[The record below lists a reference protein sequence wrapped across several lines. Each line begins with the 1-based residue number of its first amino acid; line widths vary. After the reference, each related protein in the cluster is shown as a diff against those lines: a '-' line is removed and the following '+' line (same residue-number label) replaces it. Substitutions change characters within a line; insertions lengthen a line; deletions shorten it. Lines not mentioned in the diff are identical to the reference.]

1 MARRRRAFN
10 RCRAW
15 VTLAAISAALGLAAE
30 LGHMQWTIGGPSG
43 LRGRGVPFN
52 TQGIAMWRE
61 SGISMSRGAIGFW
74 TLERSV
80 AKENYDWGDGGAV
93 FFGVSEELGG
103 PPARQGVGRW
113 TPRIGLAGLRTGA
126 AAGNQALFITVPLWP
141 LTALLLIGSL
151 LAYRR
156 RWLGTHACAACGYD
170 LRGLGDRPCPECGL
184 TRPTT

>member
-15 VTLAAISAALGLAAE
+15 VTLAAISAVLGVAAE
-30 LGHMQWTIGGPSG
+30 LGHLQWTIGGPSG
-43 LRGRGVPFN
+43 LRGRGVPFS
-52 TQGIAMWRE
+52 TQGIATWRE

-80 AKENYDWGDGGAV
+80 AKENHDWGDGGAV
-93 FFGVSEELGG
+93 FFGVSDELGG
-103 PPARQGVGRW
+103 PPAVGRW
-113 TPRIGLAGLRTGA
+113 TPRIGLAGLRTPA
-126 AAGNQALFITVPLWP
+126 AAANQALFITVPLWP

-184 TRPTT
+184 TRPTA